1 MLVFYFFNDITLL
14 GALIIV

>member
-1 MLVFYFFNDITLL
+1 MSVFYFFNDVTLL